1 MGIEKPEKSRSRNL
15 DIHPN
20 RPQTSRVVL
29 KTLLLPYLCLSFA
42 FDAIAAPAQTPLKV
56 YDVDPF
62 VSRASVVV
70 KYTFGTYLIPN
81 TDVRGQMELHPTQ
94 VLSGV
99 RVAFGIQG
107 FRSGNKTLD
116 CHLRESLGLDYSKS
130 EFPDRHVCEN
140 DLLPSRGIN
149 SVRYPEIAFQSEDSN
164 FDLAK
169 VAEVPVE
176 IEVNGIWRIHGIE
189 KPEKVKL
196 TIHRQGD
203 GILVRGKKTFSLRD
217 FGVTVKK
224 FLFISVHDEV
234 QAEWEMLFKPEK
246 P

>member
-1 MGIEKPEKSRSRNL
+1 MMP
-15 DIHPN
+15 
-20 RPQTSRVVL
+20 
-29 KTLLLPYLCLSFA
+29 KTALLLWCLSFSLA
-42 FDAIAAPAQTPLKV
+42 LDAVAAPTKTPLKV

-62 VSRASVVV
+62 LSRASVAV

-99 RVAFGIQG
+99 RVGFGIQG
-107 FRSGNKTLD
+107 FKSGNKTLD
-116 CHLRESLGLDYSKS
+116 CHLRESLGLNYSKS

-140 DLLPSRGIN
+140 DLLPSRGVN
-149 SVRYPEIAFQSEDSN
+149 SVIYPEIAFQSEDSN
-164 FDLAK
+164 LDLTK
-169 VAEVPVE
+169 VAELPVE
-176 IEVNGIWRIHGIE
+176 IEVNGIWRLHGIE
-189 KPEKVKL
+189 KTNKVKL
-196 TIHRQGD
+196 TVQRQGD

-217 FGVTVKK
+217 YDVTVKK

-234 QAEWEMLFKPEK
+234 HAEWELHLQPEK